1 MPRAG
6 NNSANRAK
14 AHLQW
19 ADRYNRYGDTQKAAA
34 HFGRALE
41 YDRHSAR
48 GQEFGG
54 FEVDGYEIGVHPDLV
69 KNVVMATGAVAA
81 PLVAEAASR
90 AVVAAGP
97 YVTAATDAVTKAAT
111 NARNYIWPEKKSDPS
126 DRRYGKTDEPAER
139 WYGKTDEPAERRYG
153 KTDEPADEPNK
164 KNDAPVMQARGALA
178 GARAPSYREMTEKY
192 RQWTLRL
199 GDERIQPFFN
209 EVDMPVEE
217 NAEDRYNY
225 WIGRGALIAWTRPKN
240 E

>member
-19 ADRYNRYGDTQKAAA
+19 ADRYSRYGDTQKAAA

-41 YDRHSAR
+41 YDRRSAR

-54 FEVDGYEIGVHPDLV
+54 FEVDGHEIGVHPDFV

-126 DRRYGKTDEPAER
+126 DRRYGKTDEPA
-139 WYGKTDEPAERRYG
+139 
-153 KTDEPADEPNK
+153 DEPNK

-192 RQWTLRL
+192 LQWMLTL
-199 GDERIQPFFN
+199 GEERIQPFFN
-209 EVDMPVEE
+209 EVGIPVEE
-217 NAEDRYNY
+217 NEEDRYND
-225 WIGRGALIAWTRPKN
+225 WIGRGAVIAWTKPKN